1 MDEKIIED
9 TFECK
14 MKQCEIECTVPYGG
28 VLLFSNAI
36 VHCSYTNLSKDIRW
50 SIDLRWQVRG
60 IRTRIVNLL
69 RKNYLT
75 IINFK
80 DPRKPNGRPESNDV
94 MPIFKKDGKMIQDID
109 WSVLIDR
116 HKVS

>member
-69 RKNYLT
+69 RKLFNY
-75 IINFK
+75 
-80 DPRKPNGRPESNDV
+80 
-94 MPIFKKDGKMIQDID
+94 
-109 WSVLIDR
+109 
-116 HKVS
+116 HKF

>member
-1 MDEKIIED
+1 M
-9 TFECK
+9 
-14 MKQCEIECTVPYGG
+14 
-28 VLLFSNAI
+28 FSNAI

-60 IRTRIVNLL
+60 IRTRIVNLIKEIL
-69 RKNYLT
+69 R
-75 IINFK
+75 IHVINFK
-80 DPRKPNGRPESNDV
+80 DPKKPNGRPESNDV